1 MAREF
6 RINESGISGWVEAS
20 NGASNNFIC
29 YNIEDVFNKEISLN
43 LGWDFQPS
51 KSMVKLAIS
60 ELVKFH
66 KLVRIEKYNQFLVNF
81 SDDILLSEYN
91 EFLDKKSE

>member
-51 KSMVKLAIS
+51 KAMVKLAIS

-66 KLVRIEKYNQFLVNF
+66 KLVRIEKYNQYLVN
-81 SDDILLSEYN
+81 LSE
-91 EFLDKKSE
+91 